1 MRPFAL
7 VCTLSIVALPIV
19 ALTTPARATEPAPLP
34 LEGEPPAEAPPAQP
48 IPKASE
54 DPAPRF
60 DPDLSLYPNAA
71 TGPGLKLEL
80 VEPKSPDGR
89 PLWMGLH
96 AHGAI
101 RGEMISAI
109 PVDRDGN
116 EHDPGPIMNAYFRLG
131 AELHSG
137 TVISSAAELHSELEA
152 DLPTGVV
159 GPSQELE
166 GEGYPG
172 VGGADVELRKANG
185 GISFDEYFRVDVGW
199 QTSYWGMGLLA
210 NDGAHGWE
218 PGSARFIDPRSG
230 DRPFRVRAMTGPH
243 RDALG
248 LVVVFAFDVLSD
260 DLLSDDDILLEGD
273 HARQYIGA
281 VRLGDLQNYGGFY
294 AVYRQQRTP
303 AAAFAGVTDD
313 RDTDVWVFDAHV
325 HGELRSGEAFLEV
338 ESEAAFVMGDTELA
352 PSVDFPVHDV
362 RQLGVAARINAGVPW
377 LGGVLDIFYASG
389 DQNLDDDQQNAF
401 RADPNYELGLLL
413 FRQVLASQSAR
424 SQFTAGDP
432 SLVGV
437 PNENLER
444 LPTRGS
450 VTNTIAFFPRLR
462 GRPIDGLELY
472 GGPLF
477 ALAAVPLNDP
487 LNTRS
492 NGGQP
497 SSSLGGVSGNFLG
510 VELDLGVRYRVYLGG
525 PELTLGVETG
535 ALKPG
540 NALRDQQLERMD
552 WVFGGRTMLDVRL

>member
-7 VCTLSIVALPIV
+7 ACACSLLAL
-19 ALTTPARATEPAPLP
+19 ATPLGARESPPVS
-34 LEGEPPAEAPPAQP
+34 LEGEPPPEPPPSKP
-48 IPKASE
+48 IPDAPE
-54 DPAPRF
+54 EPAPRF

-71 TGPGLKLEL
+71 TGPGMRFEL
-80 VEPKSPDGR
+80 VEPPAADGR
-89 PLWMGLH
+89 PLWLGLH

-116 EHDPGPIMNAYFRLG
+116 EHDPGPIMNAFFRLG

-137 TVISSAAELHSELEA
+137 TTISDLVELHSELEA

-159 GPSQELE
+159 GPGQELE
-166 GEGYPG
+166 GEAYPG
-172 VGGADVELRKANG
+172 IGGADVELRKANG
-185 GISFDEYFRVDVGW
+185 GIAFDRYFRLDVGW
-199 QTSYWGMGLLA
+199 MTSHWGMGLLA

-230 DRPFRVRAMTGPH
+230 DRPWRVRAMTGPH
-243 RDALG
+243 LGALG
-248 LVVVFAFDVLSD
+248 LVAVFAFDILSE
-260 DLLSDDDILLEGD
+260 DLLSDDDILLQGD
-273 HARQYIGA
+273 HARQYIAA

-294 AVYRQQRTP
+294 GVYRQQRTP
-303 AAAFAGVTDD
+303 AAAFAGIADD
-313 RDTDVWVFDAHV
+313 RDTNVWVFDAHV
-325 HGELRSGEAFLEV
+325 HGEIRSGEASLEM
-338 ESEAAFVMGDTELA
+338 ESEAAFVIGDTELA
-352 PSVDFPVHDV
+352 PSVDFPVHEV

-377 LGGVLDIFYASG
+377 LGGVLDVLYASG

-401 RADPNYELGLLL
+401 RADPNFELGLLL

-450 VTNTIAFFPRLR
+450 VTNTVAFFPRLR
-462 GRPIDGLELY
+462 GRPFDGFEIY

-477 ALAAVPLNDP
+477 ALAPVPLTDP

-492 NGGQP
+492 NGGRP
-497 SSSLGGVSGNFLG
+497 SSSLGGVSGNLLG
-510 VELDLGVRYRVYLGG
+510 VELDVGARYRVYLGG

-535 ALKPG
+535 ALRPG
-540 NALRDQQLERMD
+540 NALRDLQLERMD
-552 WVFGGRTMLDVRL
+552 WVYGGRAMLDVRL